1 MPGTATTRETHRPDG
16 RMQTHD
22 VDVVVVGARCAGAG
36 TALLL
41 ARAGHDVLLLDRATF
56 PSDTV
61 STHVIARSG
70 MVQLHRWGLLE
81 AVVASGAPR
90 LCRVEFTSELGFM
103 AREVKDRYGVDFL
116 LAPRRV
122 VLDEILLEAARAAGV
137 HVRTGVSV
145 DGVVR
150 DGEGRVTGVHAHDV
164 HGPVEARA
172 RYVVGADGL
181 GSRVARAVGAPLLLV
196 RPSSGAAQY
205 AYHAG
210 NWPAIEHHL
219 ADDAFAGI
227 FPTHGGQACV
237 WVCAPEQVVRAHRR
251 KAGRAGDPLLQ
262 MLEVAAP
269 GIAARVDA
277 TTRRSPVRGMLRMPN
292 HIRQA
297 SGPGWALVG
306 DAGCHRDAITGHG
319 ISDAF
324 RDAELLA
331 TALGT
336 ALRDP
341 ACETDALTAYGLERD
356 RMARDVFDLTCE
368 LSTFP
373 RQARFLELQ
382 KRLALAIDV
391 MAGELSGRR
400 LPGAATAAA

>member
-1 MPGTATTRETHRPDG
+1 
-16 RMQTHD
+16 
-22 VDVVVVGARCAGAG
+22 V
-36 TALLL
+36 
-41 ARAGHDVLLLDRATF
+41 
-56 PSDTV
+56 
-61 STHVIARSG
+61 
-70 MVQLHRWGLLE
+70 
-81 AVVASGAPR
+81 
-90 LCRVEFTSELGFM
+90 
-103 AREVKDRYGVDFL
+103 
-116 LAPRRV
+116 
-122 VLDEILLEAARAAGV
+122 
-137 HVRTGVSV
+137 
-145 DGVVR
+145 
-150 DGEGRVTGVHAHDV
+150 
-164 HGPVEARA
+164 
-172 RYVVGADGL
+172 
-181 GSRVARAVGAPLLLV
+181 LLV

-331 TALGT
+331 TALDT